1 MATPNLGLET
11 IQLTDNMKTS
21 LLGKM
26 NDNLNKIDNAYKVLK
41 DNLLDKTGKST
52 LAEAIEYT
60 SKLTDAGDGTITS
73 DKVFSGYVGYAG
85 QERIVGTALAEE
97 ITGLPEHLIQGKTF
111 YDNAG
116 KIVEGSL
123 VINTCYVSNLEPE
136 DSEGDDN
143 DLWLIV
149 GG

>member
-1 MATPNLGLET
+1 MATPNLGLEI
-11 IQLTDNMKTS
+11 IQLTDNMQTS
-21 LLGKM
+21 LLEKM
-26 NDNLNKIDNAYKVLK
+26 NDNLIKIDNAYKVLK

-60 SKLTDAGDGTITS
+60 SELTDTADGTITS
-73 DKVFSGYVGYAG
+73 DKVFDGYVGYAG
-85 QERIVGTALAEE
+85 QERIVGTALSEE
-97 ITGLPEHLIQGKTF
+97 TTGLSEDLIQGKTF
-111 YDNAG
+111 YDNSG

-123 VINTCYVSNLEPE
+123 VVNTCYVSNLEPE
-136 DSEGDDN
+136 DSEGADN